1 MKNSDNILEYVPE
14 RNCPHGT
21 DEKGRIYLIKEKT
34 RNRLLKKVI
43 AALGRSQEFHIHL
56 DELGTAA
63 WLAADGR
70 RTVLEIASGMRTA
83 GPIDQAEERLARFFA
98 MLQRD
103 GFISWQSQ
111 RRVTRNDRRGARS
124 ARKAKARE

>member
-14 RNCPHGT
+14 RSCPYGT
-21 DEKGRIYLIKEKT
+21 DGKGRVYLIKEKT
-34 RNRLLKKVI
+34 RNKPLKKVI

-56 DELGTAA
+56 DELGSAA

-70 RTVLEIASGMRTA
+70 RTVLEIAVGMRSA
-83 GPIDQAEERLARFFA
+83 GPIDQVEERLARFFV

-103 GFISWQSQ
+103 GFVSW
-111 RRVTRNDRRGARS
+111 
-124 ARKAKARE
+124 KELE